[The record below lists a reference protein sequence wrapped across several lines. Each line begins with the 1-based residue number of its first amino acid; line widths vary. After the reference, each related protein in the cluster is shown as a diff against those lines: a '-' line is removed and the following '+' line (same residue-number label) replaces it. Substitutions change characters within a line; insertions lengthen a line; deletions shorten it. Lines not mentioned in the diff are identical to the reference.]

1 MTPLVLIPLALSKL
15 AHLMSM
21 SPPYSFMWIDL
32 NIMKKCIQQEHLQN
46 ENQQKREMR
55 TREIETDFVKKTM
68 SSRVQE
74 RAMIKCYFVFY
85 IH

>member
-1 MTPLVLIPLALSKL
+1 
-15 AHLMSM
+15 
-21 SPPYSFMWIDL
+21 MWIDL

-55 TREIETDFVKKTM
+55 TREIEIDFVKKTM

-74 RAMIKCYFVFY
+74 RAMN
-85 IH
+85 